1 MPRIRCHYL
10 DCVFLEGGYCTAAR
24 VELDPDVGC
33 LAYRIE
39 GELSEDE
46 DDIVFEEELLDEWE
60 READDL
66 LEDDDELW
74 DGF

>member
-10 DCVFLEGGYCTAAR
+10 DCVFLEGGFCTAAR
-24 VELDPDVGC
+24 IELDPDVGC
-33 LAYRIE
+33 LAHRIE
-39 GELSEDE
+39 GEPEDE
-46 DDIVFEEELLDEWE
+46 DDLVFEEELLDEWE